1 MMSKPMRNRGGEL
14 RNGNISIY
22 KGIDKNKNKSKNT
35 KKDMKIEK
43 RDFSR
48 KFIFILASNKTS
60 KEIIVIKTKTKQEGR
75 KERNNVTKIK

>member
-1 MMSKPMRNRGGEL
+1 
-14 RNGNISIY
+14 
-22 KGIDKNKNKSKNT
+22 
-35 KKDMKIEK
+35 MKIEK

-48 KFIFILASNKTS
+48 IFIFILASNKTS